1 MIIKFKKRLKI
12 NRAKFSD
19 IETLKKEIK
28 KKGVKKVDYL
38 EILNLNTLKTPKKT
52 IEKFNIF
59 SAYYINNIRL
69 IDNV

>member
-1 MIIKFKKRLKI
+1 MIIKFKKRLKT

-38 EILNLNTLKTPKKT
+38 EILNLNTLKKPKKT

-59 SAYYINNIRL
+59 SAYYIDNVRL